1 MFKGKKNKR
10 KSEVFGLVNTKAFVT
25 TERISVK
32 QTFNNR
38 YQVEKRRKKKVE
50 TKKSKKSILN
60 I

>member
-32 QTFNNR
+32 
-38 YQVEKRRKKKVE
+38 
-50 TKKSKKSILN
+50 
-60 I
+60 